1 MAAIASPY
9 PDLEMSPES
18 SEGRERI
25 TRVEERVESNRRQI
39 ETFAPL
45 VRQVERVQWQLD
57 ELTDDFKQFR
67 SDLREQRAADGKS
80 RAEELLDLRR
90 SVSDQILVVTD
101 GLKGCSN
108 KITELAE
115 AQRAWQESERVRR
128 ERDRERRDEQQRED
142 EKLEAQTTTE
152 KFIARYGLRATIGAA
167 LIAAIASILNTV
179 LS

>member
-25 TRVEERVESNRRQI
+25 TRLEERVDSNRRQI

-45 VRQVERVQWQLD
+45 VRQVERVEWRLD
-57 ELTDDFKQFR
+57 ELADDFKQFR
-67 SDLREQRAADGKS
+67 GDLREQREADG
-80 RAEELLDLRR
+80 RHRTEELSDLRR

-115 AQRAWQESERVRR
+115 AQQAWQESERVRR
-128 ERDRERRDEQQRED
+128 ERERERREEQKRED
-142 EKLEAQTTTE
+142 AKIEAQTATE

-167 LIAAIASILNTV
+167 LVAAAASILNTV